1 MRAIDADAFKEYIT
15 SACEDMKYLFNDGG
29 AVAKLITESFCKDI
43 DEQPTIHTEP
53 HWIPVTERLPKSKE
67 EDLEYPTVLICF
79 ENEEIMLGCFY
90 ESTKEWG
97 TGEYFDKKCD
107 PIAWMPLPEPYN
119 PTVPPECEGDCGW
132 CKTSVIEKCKEV
144 TT

>member
-1 MRAIDADAFKEYIT
+1 MGINRGTVLDLINDVHRAGGFKDYN
-15 SACEDMKYLFNDGG
+15 SYSYLFNQVD
-29 AVAKLITESFCKDI
+29 TMPESKEDA
-43 DEQPTIHTEP
+43 EP

-107 PIAWMPLPEPYN
+107 PIAWMPLPEPYK
-119 PTVPPECEGDCGW
+119 G
-132 CKTSVIEKCKEV
+132 V

>member
-1 MRAIDADAFKEYIT
+1 MTYKEIYEKAANMLDRGEIT
-15 SACEDMKYLFNDGG
+15 LGDFNKM
-29 AVAKLITESFCKDI
+29 VEPLNSEVH
-43 DEQPTIHTEP
+43 PEP
-53 HWIPVTERLPKSKE
+53 HWIPVTERLPESKE

-107 PIAWMPLPEPYN
+107 PIAWMPLPEPMRLEN
-119 PTVPPECEGDCGW
+119 
-132 CKTSVIEKCKEV
+132 K
-144 TT
+144 

>member
-1 MRAIDADAFKEYIT
+1 MGINRGTVLDLINDVHRAGGFKDYN
-15 SACEDMKYLFNDGG
+15 SYSYLFNQVD
-29 AVAKLITESFCKDI
+29 TMPESKEDA
-43 DEQPTIHTEP
+43 EP

-97 TGEYFDKKCD
+97 TGEYFDKKCN
-107 PIAWMPLPEPYN
+107 PIAWMPLPEPYK
-119 PTVPPECEGDCGW
+119 G
-132 CKTSVIEKCKEV
+132 V

>member
-1 MRAIDADAFKEYIT
+1 MSGWGIAETAPEIEKIKAESADYLNGLNSCGEVSWEVYDYAFDFYVGLIQKAYELGKL
-15 SACEDMKYLFNDGG
+15 E
-29 AVAKLITESFCKDI
+29 AK
-43 DEQPTIHTEP
+43 P
-53 HWIPVTERLPKSKE
+53 HWIPVTERLPESKE

-107 PIAWMPLPEPYN
+107 PIAWMPLPEPYK
-119 PTVPPECEGDCGW
+119 G
-132 CKTSVIEKCKEV
+132 V
-144 TT
+144 TE